1 MSHGIKGKRLLILV
15 SSQVIRGSLSSLL
28 GLHRVS
34 LTVEPTARSGCLFQ
48 LIKFLSKAILE
59 VIRYRHGNC
68 EKHFFSPVSVSV
80 TVTSLKNG
88 IGQLM
93 LQHGSRYYLL
103 STESSGFLLFVFST
117 LKTSQ
122 QWRMKLSL
130 RCCLCRWRCPRR
142 SFSLQVPRLFV
153 SFVYILVYH
162 VNKAFLN

>member
-1 MSHGIKGKRLLILV
+1 MCSNGAQSQCFGSRPSLKHRISFMSHGIKGKRLLILV
-15 SSQVIRGSLSSLL
+15 SSQVIRGSLSNLL

-59 VIRYRHGNC
+59 VIRYRHGNW
-68 EKHFFSPVSVSV
+68 EKHFFFPVSVSV

-93 LQHGSRYYLL
+93 LWQGSRYYLL

-122 QWRMKLSL
+122 
-130 RCCLCRWRCPRR
+130 
-142 SFSLQVPRLFV
+142 
-153 SFVYILVYH
+153 
-162 VNKAFLN
+162 